1 MIVTDKFTNIAS
13 YYKSILS
20 FFSWFINFALIF
32 TVIFILIWS
41 PHHSFILI
49 LNDHCHI
56 LSLYSYCLK
65 YYTQIHVL
73 LSWPINQSTSSS
85 CHISYFN
92 QSIKQYRTTY
102 LFNFYFNKL
111 PYSCKSNYQEN
122 HLWDSSFCMSW
133 LVNNEIQLPVYCY
146 VHCAFLIT
154 FNQSINLTIYGLWFP
169 FILVYYPNI
178 LEPCLESLWTINI
191 FTPVQRKTECR
202 LTLVIIKIP

>member
-20 FFSWFINFALIF
+20 FFFSWFINFALIF

-49 LNDHCHI
+49 LIDHCHI

-73 LSWPINQSTSSS
+73 LSWPINQSTSRS

-102 LFNFYFNKL
+102 LFNFYFNKF
-111 PYSCKSNYQEN
+111 PHACKSNYREN
-122 HLWDSSFCMSW
+122 HLWDRSFCM
-133 LVNNEIQLPVYCY
+133 
-146 VHCAFLIT
+146 
-154 FNQSINLTIYGLWFP
+154 
-169 FILVYYPNI
+169 
-178 LEPCLESLWTINI
+178 
-191 FTPVQRKTECR
+191 
-202 LTLVIIKIP
+202 